1 MKYITTLSI
10 MAVLIVISGIAV
22 QFFATGKTESLD
34 VVSYNHNV
42 AVADS
47 SKAITNY
54 DVNLIKDII
63 VDSVK
68 LLDSGIIDSL
78 KSKMTTVTMESNKA
92 ESKTKTLKEESKAHD
107 DLIFLAKII
116 FSGIFCLAALFVVL
130 SKKYDDETKKWAFS
144 VLTLLAGVWI
154 GTATK

>member
-1 MKYITTLSI
+1 MLSI
-10 MAVLIVISGIAV
+10 IAVLIVISGIAL
-22 QFFATGKTESLD
+22 QFYASSKTASFD

-42 AVADS
+42 ATADS

-68 LLDSGIIDSL
+68 KFDSGILDSL
-78 KSKMTTVTMESNKA
+78 KSKMTTVTVASNKA
-92 ESKTKTLKEESKAHD
+92 ESKMQTLKEESKAHGD
-107 DLIFLAKII
+107 WILLAKII

-144 VLTLLAGVWI
+144 VLTLIAGVWI